1 MKFAVSAAML
11 CAATIGL
18 AGCGDTMRSYLEK
31 DTPQQQAV
39 VRPDLAMPPD
49 LRLPE
54 PGSGPETTA
63 STEPGLYDNGA
74 ATSAAPATPAP
85 PVAGAAPEGDIY
97 ARNGISLNHPDG
109 TKKSDA
115 ELTAELKKVHL
126 ARKQQRNPNYGTVF
140 NMGNIFKDE

>member
-74 ATSAAPATPAP
+74 ATSAAPATSAP
-85 PVAGAAPEGDIY
+85 PVASAAPEGDIY